1 MSYLEQVGYC
11 GLYCGLCA
19 QNSRIPELSKRLQDT
34 MEKEGYMHWGQGITN
49 FKEFWAFLDGLCSSN
64 KKMCCKMGNC
74 GPPICTIKK
83 CAREKELEV
92 CVYCNEYPCGRILG
106 LAKVYPTL
114 LADGKRLKETGIE
127 KWVNEQEDRRQ
138 TGFAYVD
145 IRCNPYD
152 VPNK

>member
-1 MSYLEQVGYC
+1 
-11 GLYCGLCA
+11 
-19 QNSRIPELSKRLQDT
+19 
-34 MEKEGYMHWGQGITN
+34 
-49 FKEFWAFLDGLCSSN
+49 
-64 KKMCCKMGNC
+64 MGNC

-106 LAKVYPTL
+106 LAKGYPTL

-127 KWVNEQEDRRQ
+127 KWVKEQEDRRQ

-145 IRCNPYD
+145 IRYYPYD
-152 VPNK
+152 VPDK